1 MSRNA
6 ARDLKSTQ
14 SPSNV
19 VMLTAA
25 LLDLLRTR
33 LAEHAAEP
41 EGGVRWEA
49 LRDRLLKRGHA

>member
-1 MSRNA
+1 
-6 ARDLKSTQ
+6 
-14 SPSNV
+14 
-19 VMLTAA
+19 MLTAA